1 MRIIL
6 KIAHML
12 ALSAFVG
19 TVILHILVSATA
31 MPEAADTYPTL
42 MALKDTTTRFVIL
55 PGVVLLGMSGM
66 TLARRLPRPWPLWL
80 RAKLALVPLL
90 ALNGLFILLPVGA
103 EIAAAAQAGPVPPA
117 LLVREEIAG
126 MVNVVLIL
134 AVIALS
140 VARPTRLRLRRAQP

>member
-1 MRIIL
+1 MRVLL
-6 KIAHML
+6 KTAHLL

-19 TVILHILVSATA
+19 TVFLHVLVSATA
-31 MPEAADTYPTL
+31 TPSDAEAYAAL
-42 MALKDTTTRFVIL
+42 MALKDTTTRVLIL
-55 PGVVLLGMSGM
+55 PGVVVLGMSGM

-90 ALNGLFILLPVGA
+90 AVNGLFILLPVGA
-103 EIAAAAQAGPVPPA
+103 EIASAAQAGPVPDA

-134 AVIALS
+134 AVLVLS
-140 VARPTRLRLRRAQP
+140 VRRTQA